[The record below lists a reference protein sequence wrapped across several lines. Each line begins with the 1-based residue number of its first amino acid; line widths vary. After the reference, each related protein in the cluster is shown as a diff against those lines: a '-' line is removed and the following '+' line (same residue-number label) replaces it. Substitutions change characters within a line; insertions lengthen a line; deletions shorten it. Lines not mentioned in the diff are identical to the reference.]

1 MMNKGNISQRELSR
15 KFQFI
20 SQVSSVRLFKMF
32 SGFRMFLFLFSH
44 HSGAAGDKRRRKIR
58 TKTKKKKVD
67 HTNNFKLTEKKN
79 FLYII
84 LL

>member
-1 MMNKGNISQRELSR
+1 MNKGNISQRELSR

-58 TKTKKKKVD
+58 TKTKKKKSGPHKQFQID
-67 HTNNFKLTEKKN
+67 RKKN